1 MFVFLFLA
9 VKQEFTKELCI
20 KFSEETYD
28 VVQKVANK
36 LFEGNKSQAV
46 RYIIKQ
52 YKQYTTRKHRQR
64 KKQSMSEG
72 GGDD

>member
-1 MFVFLFLA
+1 MCILFLA

-20 KFSEETYD
+20 KFNDETYG
-28 VVQKVANK
+28 VVEEVANK

-46 RYIIKQ
+46 RYIIRR
-52 YKQYTTRKHRQR
+52 YKQYTTRKHKQR

-72 GGDD
+72 DGND